1 MSNNELVPGSKSDP
15 NLLPDFEATV
25 QALEEAY
32 AGDSSLGFI
41 NDATVLLRNLRGVD
55 PQAVRV
61 GLLPGYGQCQV
72 NVLWKD
78 GRSWVG
84 NTISHDQYKA
94 LLGIIKP
101 AVEGTRVVEHLV
113 LNSLPNHA
121 TEGDDGRLPPPERQA
136 MWQMIDNALAG
147 TLHPLLRGD
156 VCNILAPLLVPMPT
170 RPATAASKAALQPT
184 AQVQSA
190 PPTDTSPTNV
200 QSLATGDELT
210 PETWADFVQ
219 RLRHDCIGEGVQDH
233 HTADAMFIVQARRLV
248 SGIDKDF
255 TQDLV
260 LIHDDREWFTPED
273 YWEGLGEAEREELD
287 RSMLGAVG
295 KKFLEAAESERWQLL
310 GDLPDHTVVG
320 YQETWEFVNTH
331 FTKEAAEAFI
341 QRKKSDYR
349 KGLRVAVES
358 QYWAWEFN
366 AIKNAILTGRLQ
378 LVDSQSQAVGQLA

>member
-1 MSNNELVPGSKSDP
+1 MSNNELVPGHKSDT

-32 AGDSSLGFI
+32 AGDSSLGFM
-41 NDATVLLRNLRGVD
+41 NDAAVLLHNLRGDD
-55 PQAVRV
+55 PQATRA
-61 GLLPGYGQCQV
+61 GLMPGYGQCQM

-101 AVEGTRVVEHLV
+101 AVEGTRVVDHLALSSPPKHV
-113 LNSLPNHA
+113 A
-121 TEGDDGRLPPPERQA
+121 EGDDGRLPPPERQA
-136 MWQMIDNALAG
+136 MWQTIDNALAG

-170 RPATAASKAALQPT
+170 RPAPAASNAALKPT
-184 AQVQSA
+184 APVQSV

-200 QSLATGDELT
+200 QSLAAGDELT

-219 RLRHDCIGEGVQDH
+219 RLCHDCIGEGVQDH

-255 TQDLV
+255 TEDLV
-260 LIHDDREWFTPED
+260 LIYEDREWFSPED
-273 YWEGLGEAEREELD
+273 YWDGLGEAERQELD

-295 KKFLEAAESERWQLL
+295 KKFLEAAESERWELL
-310 GDLPDHTVVG
+310 GELPDHTVVG

-378 LVDSQSQAVGQLA
+378 LVDSP